1 MKFELT
7 SSIEYIFELL
17 NEEYAAW
24 KTHMD
29 IIQKSGMPNRS
40 MKAGL
45 RVCENEMETIK
56 RKQEYLLS
64 IKDSYIKME
73 AKKDNETDSLSTPEG
88 GGSKP
93 S

>member
-1 MKFELT
+1 MKLELT
-7 SSIEYIFELL
+7 SSVEYIFELL

-24 KTHMD
+24 KTHAD
-29 IIQKSGMPNRS
+29 ILQKSGVPNRAL
-40 MKAGL
+40 KAGL

-73 AKKDNETDSLSTPEG
+73 ARKDNETDSLSTPEG